1 MTETRQRPE
10 KNSCEMQLGLPSTQ
24 KSWVCTLAIIA
35 VLAGFSSACSLT
47 PRTSVPPGF
56 TLTATALPSSVP
68 TATLTLTPDPTV
80 TPSLI
85 PTITPTNLPPYDDFS
100 GTALDQK
107 KWMMLLNWEHVG
119 NAGERIKQDER
130 LRMTVTD
137 TTPDSL
143 AYLQSRWGFEADF
156 DIQIDFQMGEGWDYP
171 ENGHLDSAVLGVIID
186 EHTYHL
192 TRLRGNRNEG
202 SENSFWAWSDRYS
215 SLPPARATDAA
226 AGRYRLIRKGTSL
239 DFLYDT
245 GAGWKS
251 AGFMN
256 VPSSFA
262 QVYFGNAS
270 ISASLQFTTYFDNFV
285 INAGDPIFR

>member
-1 MTETRQRPE
+1 MTETGPCPE
-10 KNSCEMQLGLPSTQ
+10 KNSREMQSDPPCPP
-24 KSWVCTLAIIA
+24 KSWACTVMAIS
-35 VLAGFSSACSLT
+35 VLVVFSSACSRTPGTSIPPRLT
-47 PRTSVPPGF
+47 LS
-56 TLTATALPSSVP
+56 ATALPSSVP
-68 TATLTLTPDPTV
+68 TSPLTPAPDPTAMPIV
-80 TPSLI
+80 I

-100 GTALDQK
+100 GTIVDRK
-107 KWMMLLNWEHVG
+107 KWMLLLNWEPVG

-130 LRMTVTD
+130 LRMTVTA

-143 AYLQSRWGFEADF
+143 TYLQSRWGFEGDF

-171 ENGHLDSAVLGVIID
+171 ENGHLDSAILGVIID
-186 EHTYHL
+186 DHIYHL
-192 TRLRGNRNEG
+192 TRLRVGRNAG
-202 SENSFWAWSDRYS
+202 SEDAFMAWSDRSS

-226 AGRYRLIRKGTSL
+226 AGRYRLSRRGTTL